1 MSDATKVE
9 ERTDEDPPSQ
19 DLDVARLATAFAQKA
34 HEVQVRVLEL
44 ISADKLGEE
53 TTRLFT
59 VEEATT
65 IARLPLANTRSL
77 LHRYRDEIEVQKVG
91 TRVMLSANSVRQLC
105 WAVQK
110 HTRSAL
116 PERMAGQ
123 APFVLTTGNL
133 KGGSSKTTL
142 TVHIAEYL
150 ALRGLNVLLIDL
162 DAQASASHYMG
173 LSPDRMGAQIG
184 TDDTMYGVL
193 LGERG
198 IDEVIRPTYW
208 PGLSIVPATIGLAD
222 MEYQLA
228 DRHMRY
234 RSALERE
241 DLAALSR
248 MVPFYG
254 VLDRALADLPP
265 DAFDVVLVDTHPD
278 VSFLT
283 VSALATSDA
292 LLCPIPVGML
302 DFAST
307 GEFFRVVAEYSEIV
321 REAEA
326 RRPTMARARRPFD
339 YKFISIVPSL
349 FDPRHEPETRLL
361 GFLQYTYGSHLL
373 EPVLYSKAMRRSSL
387 ERKTLFEAVA
397 GRGDNADLDV
407 RTASRLMESMLGM
420 ARRVEDLI
428 RREWRA

>member
-1 MSDATKVE
+1 MSSAVE
-9 ERTDEDPPSQ
+9 ANVLPIEA
-19 DLDVARLATAFAQKA
+19 LDVSSQASEFARKA

-44 ISADKLGEE
+44 ISADKLGDE
-53 TTRLFT
+53 TSRLFS
-59 VEEATT
+59 VEEAAT
-65 IARLPLANTRSL
+65 IARITPANTRQL
-77 LHRYRDEIEVQKVG
+77 LSRHPDKIEAQKVG
-91 TRVMLSANSVRQLC
+91 SRVSLSARSVRQLC
-105 WAVQK
+105 HVAQK
-110 HTRSAL
+110 HTRTAL
-116 PERMAGQ
+116 PERALGMP
-123 APFVLTTGNL
+123 PFVLTTGNL

-142 TVHIAEYL
+142 TVHLAEYL
-150 ALRGLNVLLIDL
+150 ALRGLSVLLIDL

-193 LGERG
+193 LGERRLE
-198 IDEVIRPTYW
+198 EVIRPTYW
-208 PGLSIVPATIGLAD
+208 PGLSIVPATVGLAD

-234 RSALERE
+234 RNALERE
-241 DLAALSR
+241 DLGALSH

-254 VLDRALADLPP
+254 VLDRALAELPA
-265 DAFDVVLVDTHPD
+265 DTFDVVLVDTHPD

-283 VSALATSDA
+283 VAALATSDA

-321 REAEA
+321 RDAEV
-326 RRPTMARARRPFD
+326 RRPTLRRSKTPFD
-339 YKFISIVPSL
+339 YKFMSIVPSL

-361 GFLQYTYGSHLL
+361 GFLQYTYGNHLL

-387 ERKTLFEAVA
+387 ERKTLFEAVP
-397 GRGDNADLDV
+397 GRGDNADLDA
-407 RTASRLMESMLGM
+407 RTAARLMESILVM
-420 ARRVEDLI
+420 ARRVEDQI
-428 RREWRA
+428 RSEWRA